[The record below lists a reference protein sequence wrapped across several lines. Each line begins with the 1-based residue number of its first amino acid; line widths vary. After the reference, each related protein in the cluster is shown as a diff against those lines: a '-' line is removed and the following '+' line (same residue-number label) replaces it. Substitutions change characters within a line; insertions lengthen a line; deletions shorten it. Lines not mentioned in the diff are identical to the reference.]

1 MLWDHPS
8 PWYGVIPNLAPLLC
22 PQELS
27 LLPLTEPTIT
37 ANFSLF
43 APFGSSPI
51 NGKSQLRGAF
61 GSAVLDSV
69 PDYYSQ
75 LLTKVRGLFLHLP
88 PQSGGGGGVL
98 GHNNPL
104 TPPPVLPLPTQNNLS
119 NPPTPPSSLPP
130 TPPPSVQQK
139 MVNGVTAAEEMGEQ
153 PKDADS
159 TREPQKGE
167 YGRCRVAQPH
177 NATCPPS
184 SYPFHPIPFILSLRR
199 HAGCGGEEPGPAGS
213 SAHPPAQPD
222 RGCQVSPPSRGCHQP
237 LLWVVLV
244 WP

>member
-1 MLWDHPS
+1 M
-8 PWYGVIPNLAPLLC
+8 
-22 PQELS
+22 
-27 LLPLTEPTIT
+27 
-37 ANFSLF
+37 
-43 APFGSSPI
+43 
-51 NGKSQLRGAF
+51 
-61 GSAVLDSV
+61 LDSV

-184 SYPFHPIPFILSLRR
+184 SYPFHPMPFILSLRR
-199 HAGCGGEEPGPAGS
+199 HVGCGGEEPGPAGS

>member
-1 MLWDHPS
+1 MAGGLPWAPVPS
-8 PWYGVIPNLAPLLC
+8 SPLC

-75 LLTKVRGLFLHLP
+75 LLTKVRG
-88 PQSGGGGGVL
+88 GVVPL
-98 GHNNPL
+98 SFPVPDPGIPGHPAVL
-104 TPPPVLPLPTQNNLS
+104 TPLSSPQNNLS

-139 MVNGVTAAEEMGEQ
+139 MVNGVTAPEELGEQ
-153 PKDADS
+153 PKDADPA
-159 TREPQKGE
+159 REPHSQKGE
-167 YGRCRVAQPH
+167 CSWHKGG
-177 NATCPPS
+177 TE
-184 SYPFHPIPFILSLRR
+184 SLL
-199 HAGCGGEEPGPAGS
+199 
-213 SAHPPAQPD
+213 
-222 RGCQVSPPSRGCHQP
+222 P
-237 LLWVVLV
+237 LITPL
-244 WP
+244 

>member
-1 MLWDHPS
+1 MGLSPS
-8 PWYGVIPNLAPLLC
+8 SSPPGSPLC

-75 LLTKVRGLFLHLP
+75 LLTKVRG
-88 PQSGGGGGVL
+88 GGCSRVPCPDL
-98 GHNNPL
+98 GALGRRSVL
-104 TPPPVLPLPTQNNLS
+104 TPRCPPPQNNLS

-139 MVNGVTAAEEMGEQ
+139 MVNGVTAPEELGEQ
-153 PKDADS
+153 PKDADPA
-159 TREPQKGE
+159 REPHGQKGE
-167 YGRCRVAQPH
+167 PGRCWVACPH
-177 NATCPPS
+177 PCRLGGPPTPVTLVPS
-184 SYPFHPIPFILSLRR
+184 PRR
-199 HAGCGGEEPGPAGS
+199 HVGCGGEEPGPAGG
-213 SAHPPAQPD
+213 SAHPPAQPN
-222 RGCQVSPPSRGCHQP
+222 RGR
-237 LLWVVLV
+237 
-244 WP
+244 